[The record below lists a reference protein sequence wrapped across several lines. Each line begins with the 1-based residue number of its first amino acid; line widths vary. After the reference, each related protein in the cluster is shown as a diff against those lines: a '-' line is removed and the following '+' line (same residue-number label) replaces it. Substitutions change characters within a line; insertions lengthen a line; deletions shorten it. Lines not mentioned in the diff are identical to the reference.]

1 MNCRYGL
8 TMQLVHDGMGGAL
21 WVTCSNNDSD
31 CGEVLDDGFKRL
43 YFQTTSSGDANEM
56 TSSPSSATM
65 DELPPDE
72 LLIPVSRLTP
82 LSPSVA
88 PLKGLCAGLIAMHI
102 KRQSRGS

>member
-1 MNCRYGL
+1 MTAVAADRL
-8 TMQLVHDGMGGAL
+8 EWTARWPLHPRRAP
-21 WVTCSNNDSD
+21 TTTPI
-31 CGEVLDDGFKRL
+31 EVLDDGFKRF
-43 YFQTTSSGDANEM
+43 YFQPTSSGDANEM

-82 LSPSVA
+82 LSPSGA